1 VSAPLWVL
9 DTGAL
14 VGFAHGAE
22 QVGQIVADAADVD
35 ARIAVPVI
43 CLLEAYRVLDHTEH
57 DLIGPVRANPVV
69 VTVPVVTDPPID
81 TAPTIGAMARHTGS
95 LGAAHAV
102 YTALTAAA
110 GIVTSR
116 SDRIRAILGAEWHI
130 VEV

>member
-22 QVGQIVADAADVD
+22 QVGQIIADAADVE
-35 ARIAVPVI
+35 AHIAVPVV
-43 CLLEAYRVLDHTEH
+43 CLLETYRVLDHTEH
-57 DLIGPVRANPVV
+57 DLIGPLRANPVV
-69 VTVPVVTDPPID
+69 VTIPVITDPSMD
-81 TAPTIGAMARHTGS
+81 TAPTIGAMARYTGS
-95 LGAAHAV
+95 LGAAHTV

-116 SDRIRAILGAEWHI
+116 PDRIRAVLGDEWHI
-130 VEV
+130 AEV